1 MVSLPNSL
9 RLHSG
14 HIQLKLINCAQLG
27 CGILTLLLRDIW
39 TARQLVCQPHE
50 CPSKRRIIET
60 AVELIAPLASWSIDD
75 DDDLFPL
82 SCSNRFQLLLSE
94 RERERERAKRKK
106 IAKELSSHNDSS
118 TATVANPVHKVGWI
132 WLDLSRIK
140 RVLRLASEKQL
151 DWQRDMMLL
160 FYQSQR
166 EHWVSVKC
174 WALFLLLLQLSS
186 SLA

>member
-27 CGILTLLLRDIW
+27 CSILTLLLRDIW

-94 RERERERAKRKK
+94 REREREGEEEEDCKRAKF
-106 IAKELSSHNDSS
+106 AQWQQYGNSSQSS
-118 TATVANPVHKVGWI
+118 PQSGLNLIGFVSDKAGAAVGFGKAT
-132 WLDLSRIK
+132 
-140 RVLRLASEKQL
+140 RLAAGY
-151 DWQRDMMLL
+151 D
-160 FYQSQR
+160 
-166 EHWVSVKC
+166 
-174 WALFLLLLQLSS
+174 AAFLPIAAWTLS
-186 SLA
+186 